1 MLTRRLFLAR
11 SLCLPL
17 LPTLPSWIALDWSQS
32 VAGPAIQKFTP
43 APGAES
49 PDIKAAL
56 DTIGAELKTGK
67 LTAERLLT
75 DPKYTEFHP
84 WPRFRELICES
95 GQSSHLTM
103 VSQDEPG
110 IRLSVTCAVID
121 AQGKRVPGAQVY
133 LYHTSS
139 QGLYARQAA
148 HISAMEGDR
157 RHARL
162 FGYLRTNQNGMF
174 SVQTIRPAGYPG
186 TELPAH
192 IHVEIKSGDSPPL
205 ITEIRFDDDPR
216 LTPALRAQSIREG
229 FRICPVVSKNQSEH
243 RIETKFQLR

>member
-17 LPTLPSWIALDWSQS
+17 LPSLPAWLAFDWSQS
-32 VAGPAIQKFTP
+32 GEGPAIQKFTP
-43 APGAES
+43 APGDES
-49 PDIKAAL
+49 PDIKAVL
-56 DTIGAELKTGK
+56 DTVGVELKTGK
-67 LTAERLLT
+67 TTAERLLT
-75 DPKYTEFHP
+75 DPKYLEFHP
-84 WPRFRELICES
+84 WPRFRELICEY
-95 GQSSHLTM
+95 GQSSHLTL

-121 AQGKRVPGAQVY
+121 AHGKRVPGAQVY

-148 HISAMEGDR
+148 HIAAMEGDR

-162 FGYLRTNQNGMF
+162 FGYLRTDQQGMF

-192 IHVEIKSGDSPPL
+192 IHVEIKSGDSSPL
-205 ITEIRFDDDPR
+205 ITEIRFEDDPR
-216 LTPALRAQSIREG
+216 LTPELRAQSIREG

-243 RIETKFQLR
+243 RVETKFQLR

>member
-1 MLTRRLFLAR
+1 MLTRRWFLAK

-17 LPTLPSWIALDWSQS
+17 LPVLPSCIVFDWSQS
-32 VAGPAIQKFTP
+32 VEEPAIQKFTP
-43 APGAES
+43 APGDES

-56 DTIGAELKTGK
+56 DTIGTELKTSK
-67 LTAERLLT
+67 TTAEQLLT
-75 DPKYTEFHP
+75 DSKYMDLHP
-84 WPRFRELICES
+84 WPRFRELIREF
-95 GQSSHLTM
+95 GRNSHLTI
-103 VSQDEPG
+103 VSPDEPG

-133 LYHTSS
+133 LYHTNS

-162 FGYLRTNQNGMF
+162 FGYLRTDQNGIF

-192 IHVEIKSGDSPPL
+192 IHVEIKNGDSSPL
-205 ITEIRFDDDPR
+205 ITEIRFEDDPR
-216 LTPALRAQSIREG
+216 LTPALREQSIREG
-229 FRICPVVSKNQSEH
+229 FRICSVVSKNQSEH
-243 RIETKFQLR
+243 RVETKFQLR

>member
-17 LPTLPSWIALDWSQS
+17 LPPLPSCLAFDWSQS
-32 VAGPAIQKFTP
+32 VEGPTIQKFTP
-43 APGAES
+43 APGDES

-67 LTAERLLT
+67 MTAGRLLT
-75 DPKYTEFHP
+75 DPKYMEFHP
-84 WPRFRELICES
+84 WPRFRELICEY

-103 VSQDEPG
+103 VSRDEPG

-162 FGYLRTNQNGMF
+162 FGYLRTDQQGMF

-192 IHVEIKSGDSPPL
+192 IHVEIKSGDSSPL
-205 ITEIRFDDDPR
+205 ITEIRFEDDPR
-216 LTPALRAQSIREG
+216 LTPELRAQSIREG

-243 RIETKFQLR
+243 RVETKFQLR